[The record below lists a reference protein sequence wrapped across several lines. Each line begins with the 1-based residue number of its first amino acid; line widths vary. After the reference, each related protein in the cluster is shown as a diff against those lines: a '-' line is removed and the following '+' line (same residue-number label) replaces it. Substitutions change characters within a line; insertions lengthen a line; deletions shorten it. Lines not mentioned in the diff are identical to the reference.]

1 MDRPDI
7 QDALLKHAAWADMD
21 DIHER
26 FAWLRANDPVRYAET
41 PGYPPFWH
49 VTRHDDVYAVERTP
63 DAFAV
68 EPRSFIGTLED
79 EARVRAITGG
89 DLKLIES
96 LVSMDDPK
104 HYKHRA
110 ITQSWFMPS
119 NLRRLDADIRAVAD
133 AALDRMEAAGGAC
146 DFVSDVGVW
155 YPLRVIMRVLGIPEA
170 DEGRM
175 LTLTQELFGNADPDT
190 ARALDGDALAG
201 IVATYMDFVAYFER
215 LTEERRANPTGDVAS
230 VIANA
235 TVDGAPIG
243 QREAMGYYT
252 IVATAGHDTTSY
264 VTAEAVRRLADDP
277 GLLARLQAD
286 PEGTAPPIVTEALR
300 MAAPVRHFVRTATRA
315 VEIGGRTI
323 TAGDTVVVWFPSACR
338 DEAVFADPHR
348 FDVDREQAGHSPAFG
363 TGPHICLGMH
373 LARQEVTRFLEA
385 FGRRVRRIERTGA
398 PAMMRS
404 NFVGGIKR
412 LPVAYEMA

>member
-1 MDRPDI
+1 MERPDI
-7 QDALLKHAAWADMD
+7 QDALLLHAAWADMD
-21 DIHER
+21 DVHDR
-26 FAWLRANDPVRYAET
+26 FAWLRANDPVRFAET
-41 PGYPPFWH
+41 DGFPAFWH
-49 VTRHDDVYAVERTP
+49 VTRHDDVFAVERTP

-68 EPRSFIGTLED
+68 EPRSFIGRLED
-79 EARVRAITGG
+79 EERIRAMTGG

-110 ITQSWFMPS
+110 VTQSWFMPS
-119 NLRRLDADIRAVAD
+119 NLKRLDADIRAVAD
-133 AALDRMEAAGGAC
+133 AALDRMAATGGAC

-155 YPLRVIMRVLGIPEA
+155 YPLRVIMTILGIPEE

-175 LTLTQELFGNADPDT
+175 LTLTQELFGNSDPDT
-190 ARALDGDALAG
+190 ARNLDGDALAG
-201 IVATYMDFVAYFER
+201 IVATYMDFVQYFER

-235 TVDGAPIG
+235 KIDGEYLG

-264 VTAEAVRRLADDP
+264 VTAEAVQRLADDP
-277 GLLARLQAD
+277 ALMKRLHDD
-286 PEGTAPPIVTEALR
+286 PEGVAPKIVTEALR
-300 MAAPVRHFVRTATRA
+300 LAAPVRHFVRTATRDI
-315 VEIGGRTI
+315 EIGGQAI
-323 TAGDTVVVWFPSACR
+323 AKDDNVVVWFPSACR
-338 DEAVFADPHR
+338 DETVFAHPHR
-348 FDVDREQAGHSPAFG
+348 FDIDRSRQGHSPAFG

-385 FGRRVRRIERTGA
+385 FGRRVRTIERTGE

-412 LPVAYEMA
+412 LPVAFEME